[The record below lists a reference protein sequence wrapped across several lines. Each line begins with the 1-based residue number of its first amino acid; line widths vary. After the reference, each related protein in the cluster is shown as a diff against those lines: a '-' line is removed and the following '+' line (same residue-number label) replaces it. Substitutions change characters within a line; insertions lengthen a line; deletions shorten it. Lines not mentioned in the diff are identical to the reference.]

1 VVADFKKKSDVIP
14 EIQGEVLRAAREK
27 IKITPS
33 DLAKKACLSK
43 KHIIELEDGG
53 NSAFF
58 SPDHK
63 VRVAKKVSLL
73 LGLDEDR
80 ALFYPSGELA
90 KQESL
95 RFDEVPS
102 DDIKQVATL
111 KSSQLL
117 DSAPSASKQ
126 PQKLAAVIEDF
137 DIEKILK
144 NAPPLKISEPKNIVS
159 LESLSQN
166 NLSSKPSTGNSRKF
180 LWPLILIPMVAIGL
194 FVTKDVIS
202 DLINPKSL
210 PVPTAIELAPENAE
224 AKSGDGPV
232 VVPATQPVAPTPAV
246 PVPAVPAPVP
256 PTTSTPSLPSEASCP
271 KPDATVASHLVWE
284 PTKPGN
290 FVFIQTKIKQTICVS
305 DASGK
310 VTVVSLDV
318 GGSHTFTGKAPFT
331 VLSSGLSNLVMFFQG
346 RPVRYSNDQA
356 RSLRLEEGK
365 VVN

>member
-1 VVADFKKKSDVIP
+1 MVADFKKKSDVIP

-27 IKITPS
+27 LKLTQA

-43 KHIIELEDGG
+43 RHIMELEDGG
-53 NSAFF
+53 LSSFYSSNL
-58 SPDHK
+58 K
-63 VRVAKKVSLL
+63 IRTAKKGSLL
-73 LGLDEDR
+73 LGLDENQ
-80 ALFYPSGELA
+80 AIFYPSGELA

-95 RFDEVPS
+95 RFDEVPN
-102 DDIKQVATL
+102 DDIKQAAPP
-111 KSSQLL
+111 KSLQPSE
-117 DSAPSASKQ
+117 SAFSASKQ
-126 PQKLAAVIEDF
+126 PEKLASVIEDF
-137 DIEKILK
+137 DIEKVLK
-144 NAPPLKISEPKNIVS
+144 NVPPLKISEPQNIVS
-159 LESLSQN
+159 LESLAQN
-166 NLSSKPSTGNSRKF
+166 NLSSKPSTGSGRKF
-180 LWPLILIPMVAIGL
+180 VWPFILISMVAVGL
-194 FVTKDVIS
+194 FITKDVIFN
-202 DLINPKSL
+202 LITSKPL
-210 PVPTAIELAPENAE
+210 PVATAIELVPENAE
-224 AKSGDGPV
+224 AKPGEGPV

-246 PVPAVPAPVP
+246 PAPAVPAPVP
-256 PTTSTPSLPSEASCP
+256 STTSIPSLPSEASCP

-365 VVN
+365 LVN

>member
-27 IKITPS
+27 LKLTQA

-43 KHIIELEDGG
+43 SHIIELEDGG
-53 NSAFF
+53 HSSFYSSNL
-58 SPDHK
+58 K
-63 VRVAKKVSLL
+63 IRVAKKVSLL
-73 LGLDEDR
+73 LGLDENE
-80 ALFYPSGELA
+80 ALIYPSGELA

-95 RFDEVPS
+95 RFDDFPAE
-102 DDIKQVATL
+102 DTKQ
-111 KSSQLL
+111 L
-117 DSAPSASKQ
+117 DSVSFVTKKPETSAA
-126 PQKLAAVIEDF
+126 LIEDF
-137 DIEKILK
+137 EIDKILK
-144 NAPPLKISEPKNIVS
+144 NAKPLKKSEPQNVVS
-159 LESLSQN
+159 LESIAQN
-166 NLSSKPSTGNSRKF
+166 NLSSQASTKKDWREF
-180 LWPLILIPMVAIGL
+180 LPYIFVLLVVIGL
-194 FVTKDVIS
+194 FSTKDVIFN
-202 DLINPKSL
+202 LITSKPL
-210 PVPTAIELAPENAE
+210 PVATAIELVPENAE
-224 AKSGDGPV
+224 AKPGEGPV

-246 PVPAVPAPVP
+246 PAPAVPAPVP
-256 PTTSTPSLPSEASCP
+256 STTSIPSLPSEASCP

-365 VVN
+365 LVN

>member
-1 VVADFKKKSDVIP
+1 
-14 EIQGEVLRAAREK
+14 
-27 IKITPS
+27 
-33 DLAKKACLSK
+33 
-43 KHIIELEDGG
+43 
-53 NSAFF
+53 
-58 SPDHK
+58 
-63 VRVAKKVSLL
+63 
-73 LGLDEDR
+73 
-80 ALFYPSGELA
+80 
-90 KQESL
+90 L
-95 RFDEVPS
+95 RFDEVPI
-102 DDIKQVATL
+102 DDVRQVASP
-111 KSSQLL
+111 KSSQPLGSVS
-117 DSAPSASKQ
+117 SATKQ
-126 PQKLAAVIEDF
+126 SEKLPAVIEDF
-137 DIEKILK
+137 DIEKVLK
-144 NAPPLKISEPKNIVS
+144 NVPPLKISEPKNIVS

-246 PVPAVPAPVP
+246 QAPVV
-256 PTTSTPSLPSEASCP
+256 PTTSIPSLPSEASCP